1 MLLEKIRD
9 GENKI
14 LEFKEKLPSNKIIA
28 KTVIAFSN
36 TSGGK
41 LLIGVN
47 DKREIVGLPEDINIF
62 DLKDKLASIIYDN
75 CYPMINPEIYTVNNF
90 GKIIIVVE
98 VFRGNLMPYYLKPE
112 GKNNGVY
119 IRLGA
124 TNRKAGIENIR
135 ELERLRQN
143 VSFDEEINYEFEFK
157 SLKIDAIKSEFEEM
171 NKKLTNEKLEN
182 LKLIKIEKNIIY
194 PTNGLLILLGKFE
207 NCNIKCSRFK
217 GKTMEVFL
225 DKKEYSGDIF
235 QQIKST
241 EKFIK
246 NYLKVESKINGLKRE
261 DVYEIPSQAIR
272 EALINAVVH
281 RDYSNM
287 GRDIKIG
294 IYDDLLNIVSPGSFP
309 NTITEEDILEGRS
322 EIRNKVVARVFKEL
336 NYIEQWGSGIN
347 RMINSCIKKDL
358 KKPSIKEKNDF
369 VDVEIYRIITDK
381 MPEEA
386 EKMPDK
392 VKEMPDENSFTKNE
406 EKILLYLEEKNEITT
421 AETVKIL
428 FLKERRAREI
438 LKRLTDKG
446 VLVQCDKGRN
456 THYKKLLI

>member
-1 MLLEKIRD
+1 MLLEKIRA

-47 DKREIVGLPEDINIF
+47 DKREIVGVSDSIDIF
-62 DLKDKLASIIYDN
+62 ELKDKLASIIYDN
-75 CYPMINPEIYTVNNF
+75 CYPMINPEIYTVNIL

-98 VFRGNLMPYYLKPE
+98 VFRGNLLPYYFKAE

-124 TNRKAGIENIR
+124 INRKAGIESIR
-135 ELERLRQN
+135 RLERLREN
-143 VSFDEEINYEFEFK
+143 ISFDEETNYGFVFK
-157 SLKIDAIKSEFEEM
+157 SLNIDTLKLEFEEM
-171 NKKLTNEKLEN
+171 NKVLTNEKLEN
-182 LKLIKIEKNIIY
+182 LKLIKIEKNTIY
-194 PTNGLLILLGKFE
+194 PTNGLLILLGVFE
-207 NCNIKCSRFK
+207 NCRIKCSRFK
-217 GKTMEVFL
+217 GNTMEVFL
-225 DKKEYSGDIF
+225 DKKEYSGDVF
-235 QQIKST
+235 QQIELA

-261 DVYEIPSQAIR
+261 DIYEIPSQAIR

-322 EIRNKVVARVFKEL
+322 EIRNKVIARVFKEL

-347 RMINSCIKKDL
+347 RMVNACMKKDL
-358 KKPSIKEKNDF
+358 KRPSIKEKNDF
-369 VDVEIYRIITDK
+369 VDVEIYRMITKK
-381 MPEEA
+381 MPERV
-386 EKMPDK
+386 EKMPEKNDF
-392 VKEMPDENSFTKNE
+392 SKNE
-406 EKILLYLEEKNEITT
+406 QKILLHLEEIEEITT

-428 FLKERRAREI
+428 LVKERRAREI
-438 LKRLTDKG
+438 LKKLTDKG
-446 VLVQCDKGRN
+446 ILKKCDKGRN
-456 THYKKLLI
+456 THYKKVTT